1 MHFSY
6 SSLFLSLLALSSG
19 ALSASSS
26 KLKVVLPS
34 SLETRKLPPS
44 TFATLTTI
52 GQPNGPLKAPLSSL
66 STFVFDDI
74 SLSTATGDSSAP
86 ISYLLD
92 IHSQSHV
99 FAPYRIDVSPETGK
113 ILGAWETHRGFP
125 WDNKGANKI
134 ISDTGHESGVIV
146 VEAKVLAKKDYYE
159 QREKFSP
166 LSLLKNPMLLLAVF
180 ALAVTVGMPYL
191 IENMDPE
198 TREEFEKQRAAKKT
212 SAANPA
218 AGFDLAG
225 WMAGT
230 NPNLIE
236 SNRPAA
242 SSGREQDSAAAQVL
256 PEDEDEIKAVRR
268 YVDQLG
274 PDVHSLEIDSN
285 GDPIDTSSE
294 DPTIEVRYP
303 EYSGALEKGEVAR
316 RSELTE
322 IDRFHVCTDLVE
334 YRGSLQG
341 NKQVVAFKYTIIQ
354 QRVNATWDERYILK
368 ALKGHDSFVQFHR
381 VVVDDVSGKVLG
393 FTSQFIS
400 GGTLEHYKDYNQ
412 PFHFRWME
420 QFTTAVD
427 DLSLMFGIMHQDIA
441 PRNILYEPATK
452 SLRL

>member
-44 TFATLTTI
+44 TFATLTTA

-134 ISDTGHESGVIV
+134 ISDTGHESGVMV

-166 LSLLKNPMLLLAVF
+166 LSLLKNPMLLLAIF

-236 SNRPAA
+236 SSRPAA
-242 SSGREQDSAAAQVL
+242 SSGREQESAAAQVL
-256 PEDEDEIKAVRR
+256 SEDEDGIKAVRR

-334 YRGSLQG
+334 YQGSLQG

-368 ALKGHDSFVQFHR
+368 ALKGHDSFVPSCSR
-381 VVVDDVSGKVLG
+381 
-393 FTSQFIS
+393 
-400 GGTLEHYKDYNQ
+400 
-412 PFHFRWME
+412 R
-420 QFTTAVD
+420 
-427 DLSLMFGIMHQDIA
+427 
-441 PRNILYEPATK
+441 
-452 SLRL
+452 

>member
-44 TFATLTTI
+44 TFATLTTT

-166 LSLLKNPMLLLAVF
+166 LSLLKNPMLLLAIF

-242 SSGREQDSAAAQVL
+242 SSGREQESAAAQVL
-256 PEDEDEIKAVRR
+256 SEDEDGIKAVRR

-322 IDRFHVCTDLVE
+322 IDRFH
-334 YRGSLQG
+334 
-341 NKQVVAFKYTIIQ
+341 
-354 QRVNATWDERYILK
+354 QRVNATWDERYILN

-427 DLSLMFGIMHQDIA
+427 DLSLTFGIMHQDIA